1 MIIFISFLQ
10 ISTESIID
18 YSYSS
23 QQDIYDALLNTL
35 FPIIFVILF
44 NIRGETGRIEKV
56 ILPLIDDILYN
67 IITWVIPLI
76 VAFTYGDTL
85 YIKIFSIINMCLHVF
100 CAIYAIIR
108 HETINESKGKS
119 YSENIFLFLV
129 CFPVIVIPIF
139 WIIVIINEKNSL
151 DSVSSIF
158 LILFG
163 LLLTFI
169 ILVLFLLILYI
180 FGLLDSFALIF
191 LYIPNILEIFCSI
204 SFYIPNIL
212 QTFFILLKWPI
223 NFYFVKSCVFIL
235 LLSLTRN
242 SSYYTDKVPV
252 DFLATSTAITQYR
265 LREVLSKEIY
275 MKHEEPTS

>member
-1 MIIFISFLQ
+1 MINFISLLQ
-10 ISTESIID
+10 ISKISTASIID

-56 ILPLIDDILYN
+56 VLPLIDDILYN

-100 CAIYAIIR
+100 CAVYAIIR
-108 HETINESKGKS
+108 HETINESKGKI
-119 YSENIFLFLV
+119 YSDNIFLFLV

-139 WIIVIINEKNSL
+139 WIIIIINEKNSL
-151 DSVSSIF
+151 DSVP
-158 LILFG
+158 
-163 LLLTFI
+163 
-169 ILVLFLLILYI
+169 
-180 FGLLDSFALIF
+180 D
-191 LYIPNILEIFCSI
+191 
-204 SFYIPNIL
+204 
-212 QTFFILLKWPI
+212 
-223 NFYFVKSCVFIL
+223 
-235 LLSLTRN
+235 
-242 SSYYTDKVPV
+242 

-275 MKHEEPTS
+275 MKHENSTS